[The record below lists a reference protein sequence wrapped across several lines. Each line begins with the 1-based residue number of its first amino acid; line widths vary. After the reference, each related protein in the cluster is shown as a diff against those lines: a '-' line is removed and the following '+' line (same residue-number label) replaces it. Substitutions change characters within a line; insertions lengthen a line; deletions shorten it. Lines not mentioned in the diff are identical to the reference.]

1 MRYLFISLFLLLTS
15 CFKEPL
21 YHSQSYVFGTLV
33 DISIY
38 GETDERARL
47 VSNQLL
53 QDFQNLHNRL
63 HAWKPISAG
72 QPSELG
78 QLNTAFEQA
87 NIPVT
92 IAPDLANMLA
102 DATALSVKSNG
113 LFNPAIGHL
122 IGTWGFQRD
131 EFSAVNI
138 DDEKIKALVKTN
150 PRMTD
155 IVVNG
160 NMAYSTNQ
168 AVKLDL
174 GGYAKGYAL
183 DLAASYLRKEHV
195 KNALINIGGNIIALG
210 KHGENAWRVGIQHPR
225 APTAIA
231 TLDLPDGWAI
241 GTSGDYQRYF
251 MLDGKRY
258 CHIIDPRTGYPT
270 QHTQAVT
277 VLVPPQAPNQSQAG
291 VLSDV
296 ASKPI
301 FIETAENR
309 GKVAQVFGIEDFM
322 VIDDK
327 ANIFVSKNMA
337 KKLNWLAP
345 KVKFTTLPQ
354 VSLAQVPLAQVSQAQ
369 EVAQAKVAQP

>member
-1 MRYLFISLFLLLTS
+1 MRYLIISLLLLLSS

-38 GETDERARL
+38 GETDARARL
-47 VSNQLL
+47 LSNQVLA
-53 QDFQNLHNRL
+53 DFQNLHNRL
-63 HAWKPISAG
+63 HAWQPIAAG
-72 QPSELG
+72 QASELG
-78 QLNTAFEQA
+78 QLNAAFA
-87 NIPVT
+87 HGKPMLIS
-92 IAPDLANMLA
+92 PDLASMLV
-102 DATALSVKSNG
+102 DATKLSVQSNG

-138 DDEKIKALVKTN
+138 DADKISALVKAQ
-150 PRMTD
+150 PSMSD
-155 IVVNG
+155 IVLNG
-160 NMAYSTNQ
+160 HAAYSNNPS
-168 AVKLDL
+168 VKLDL

-183 DLAASYLRKEHV
+183 DLAAQYLRKAQV
-195 KNALINIGGNIIALG
+195 KNALINIGGNIIAIG
-210 KHGENAWRVGIQHPR
+210 QHGDQPWRVGIQHPR

-251 MLDGKRY
+251 MRDGQRY
-258 CHIIDPRTGYPT
+258 CHIIDPRSGYPAP
-270 QHTQAVT
+270 HTQAVT
-277 VLVPPQAPNQSQAG
+277 VLVPPSVHAG

-309 GKVAQVFGIEDFM
+309 SKAAQIFAIDHFM
-322 VIDDK
+322 VVDAQSTIT
-327 ANIFVSKNMA
+327 VSKQLA
-337 KKLNWLAP
+337 KKLHWTDAH
-345 KVKFTTLPQ
+345 VKFATLP
-354 VSLAQVPLAQVSQAQ
+354 
-369 EVAQAKVAQP
+369 